1 MVRPIARAGGFGSTY
16 VYVTKEP
23 APITV
28 PNNPM
33 AAREQRGVWSWRAA
47 AATVTS
53 FAILSLAANPLA
65 QTRGPVSRA
74 QRQIT
79 VNGGPLDAGGW
90 RVLEQLEALGGGQ
103 RLPDGHYWYDAM
115 AGVAGRW
122 GGPAAVLLMPGL
134 PLGGRMPPQASGG
147 GDGRLT
153 GIFVNGREL
162 HPGDVRALIA
172 IYGQAWP
179 GRWWVN
185 GVGDFGPEGGFAIGN
200 LRRAAAAARG
210 GPWLRGGGAGSNSFW
225 AGGDGNGY
233 VWAMD
238 GYSGCSYA
246 SDGGGVIC

>member
-1 MVRPIARAGGFGSTY
+1 MVTSIAIVSLGVVASGQTAGRAS
-16 VYVTKEP
+16 
-23 APITV
+23 
-28 PNNPM
+28 
-33 AAREQRGVWSWRAA
+33 REQRR
-47 AATVTS
+47 
-53 FAILSLAANPLA
+53 
-65 QTRGPVSRA
+65 
-74 QRQIT
+74 IT
-79 VNGGPLDAGGW
+79 FNGGPLDERGW

-103 RLPDGHYWYDAM
+103 RLPDGDYWYDAM
-115 AGVAGRW
+115 SGVAGKW
-122 GGPAAVLLMPGL
+122 GGPAAALVLPGL
-134 PLGGRMPPQASGG
+134 PLGGRLPPQASGG
-147 GDGRLT
+147 GHGRLT

-185 GVGDFGPEGGFAIGN
+185 GAGDFGPEGGVAIGN

-225 AGGDGNGY
+225 TGGDGNGY

-238 GYSGCSYA
+238 GMSGCSYA